1 MLHDIFNNFEKM
13 ISNLDSKIISLKNQI
28 MSDDPKILPTLC
40 VSIRRHLSSWQWSRG
55 RGRVNK
61 LRWTRST
68 GRHLSSWQW
77 STGRV
82 NKLRWTRSTG
92 RHLSSWQWST
102 GRGRVN
108 KLRWTSSTGRHLSS
122 WQWSTGRGR
131 VNRLSSSF
139 LLQVKQIHK
148 SLNDKF

>member
-13 ISNLDSKIISLKNQI
+13 ISNLDSQIISLKNQI

-40 VSIRRHLSSWQWSRG
+40 V
-55 RGRVNK
+55 
-61 LRWTRST
+61 ST

-108 KLRWTSSTGRHLSS
+108 
-122 WQWSTGRGR
+122 
-131 VNRLSSSF
+131 RLSSSF